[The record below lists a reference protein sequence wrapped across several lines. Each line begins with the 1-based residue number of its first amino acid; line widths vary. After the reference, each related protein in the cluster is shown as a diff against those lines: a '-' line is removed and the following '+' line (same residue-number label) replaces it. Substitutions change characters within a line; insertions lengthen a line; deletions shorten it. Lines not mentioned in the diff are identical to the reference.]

1 MKSKL
6 KSVGDI
12 IHSVKYVMGFI
23 WNRKYGKSLFI
34 VKYIYAFISAVL
46 SNVYII
52 IPGLLINALMDISN
66 LKKILFFLVLILV
79 FPVVQQLLSLLFDK
93 RIGDIHMKLELVLSQ
108 EYYNHI
114 ADMDYET
121 LENPEMLLARQ
132 VV

>member
-1 MKSKL
+1 
-6 KSVGDI
+6 
-12 IHSVKYVMGFI
+12 
-23 WNRKYGKSLFI
+23 
-34 VKYIYAFISAVL
+34 
-46 SNVYII
+46 
-52 IPGLLINALMDISN
+52 MDISN
-66 LKKILFFLVLILV
+66 LKKILFFLVLVLV
-79 FPVVQQLLSLLFDK
+79 FPVVQLLSLLFDK

>member
-1 MKSKL
+1 
-6 KSVGDI
+6 
-12 IHSVKYVMGFI
+12 
-23 WNRKYGKSLFI
+23 
-34 VKYIYAFISAVL
+34 
-46 SNVYII
+46 
-52 IPGLLINALMDISN
+52 MDISN
-66 LKKILFFLVLILV
+66 LKKILFFLVLVLV

-108 EYYNHI
+108 EYCNHI

>member
-1 MKSKL
+1 MEQK
-6 KSVGDI
+6 I
-12 IHSVKYVMGFI
+12 
-23 WNRKYGKSLFI
+23 RKIAVI

-52 IPGLLINALMDISN
+52 IPGILINALMDISN
-66 LKKILFFLVLILV
+66 LKKILFFLVLVLV

>member
-1 MKSKL
+1 
-6 KSVGDI
+6 
-12 IHSVKYVMGFI
+12 MGFI

-66 LKKILFFLVLILV
+66 LKKILFFLVLVLV